1 MIQTNQKVDS
11 TGLLQVK
18 LREVNSLDDYSRGS
32 VNHFSNVWNKIAFSI
47 GIRDQLQKGELQII
61 FEFMDSQFSSLSLA
75 DTNQA
80 FILYAAKKLEYDKSH
95 FQSLDNFFIGSVLK
109 SYKEYIRKEN
119 MKVKPIP
126 VELQLENK
134 VDLKF
139 EMKRAFEFIK
149 KVYEEEKN
157 FPSIANWSDA
167 FIHAETIGLINMTS
181 KEKKDLVKQTITE
194 IKTKQMQTRLTTG
207 VKGSAVE
214 FEEGNVKVQCRKKA
228 LIKYF
233 INK

>member
-11 TGLLQVK
+11 IGLLEVK
-18 LREVNSLDDYSRGS
+18 LREINSLDDYSNGS

-149 KVYEEEKN
+149 KVYQEEDK
-157 FPSIANWSDA
+157 FPSPGNWSDA
-167 FIHAETIGLINMTS
+167 FLHAESIGLINMSS
-181 KEKKDLVKQTITE
+181 KEKKDLFNQTVIDIKKKQLD
-194 IKTKQMQTRLTTG
+194 TRLTTG
-207 VKGSAVE
+207 VKGSSTE

>member
-11 TGLLQVK
+11 IGLLEVK
-18 LREVNSLDDYSRGS
+18 LREINSLDDYSNGS

-80 FILYAAKKLEYDKSH
+80 FILYAAKKLDYDKSH

-149 KVYEEEKN
+149 KVYQEEDK
-157 FPSIANWSDA
+157 FPSPGNWSDA
-167 FIHAETIGLINMTS
+167 FLHAESIGLINMSS
-181 KEKKDLVKQTITE
+181 KEKKDLFNQTVIDIKKKQLD
-194 IKTKQMQTRLTTG
+194 TRLTTG
-207 VKGSAVE
+207 VKGSSTE